1 MLHKPEDKNS
11 QRRFRD
17 FIRPQLITATE
28 ISGKPVPQTGSDKV
42 ERARTSSRGDF
53 ADAQAHAHDAEDAVA
68 FFQVAARIE
77 IARPRKPISPD
88 YCRRSSLA
96 IILPLPPRKS
106 ELWGPDIMKLTA
118 LAIVT
123 VFTAS
128 AVAQQK
134 PEAARDTGSDLLWK
148 KLETHVDE
156 IIGGVDGLMGVAIL
170 DLTDGRIP
178 LRNGDRV
185 FPAASSIKIA
195 LLLELYR
202 QDQEARAGAKGKA
215 TLDDIYTFDPK
226 DLVEDSRIMAG
237 LTPGVTRLANRD
249 LAQFMVAVSDNA
261 AANIL
266 IDRVDKDNVNAM
278 LRGLGLSKTML
289 RRKMMDIA
297 AARRG
302 DENVD
307 TPQEMVR
314 LLEAIY
320 KEKALNK
327 PATAALIK
335 QLSTLKQSYIPR
347 LLPDNV
353 QVANVANKPGELEAV
368 RTDSGIVFAQNRP
381 FAISVMTAYD
391 RDEKAAERAISEV
404 AVEAYRYFEMRGKTS
419 EYGRVLPPIES
430 RN

>member
-11 QRRFRD
+11 QKRFPR
-17 FIRPQLITATE
+17 FYQTAIITATE
-28 ISGKPVPQTGSDKV
+28 ISGNQASAVLTRFECAG
-42 ERARTSSRGDF
+42 TSNGGDF
-53 ADAQAHAHDAEDAVA
+53 PDSQAHAHDAEDAVA
-68 FFQVAARIE
+68 FLQIAARIE
-77 IARPRKPISPD
+77 IAGPRKPISPD

-156 IIGGVDGLMGVAIL
+156 IIGGLDGLMGVAIL
-170 DLTDGRIP
+170 DLTDGRTL

-195 LLLELYR
+195 ILLELNR

-237 LTPGVTRLANRD
+237 LTAGVTRLTNRD

-266 IDRVDKDNVNAM
+266 IDRVGKDNVNAM

-302 DENVD
+302 DENVA

-314 LLEAIY
+314 LLEVIY

-353 QVANVANKPGELEAV
+353 QVANKPGELEAV

-381 FAISVMTAYD
+381 FAISVMTAYA